1 MLNGQAGWLGMTG
14 KAGGW
19 DWDGYQGWGPGEPAS
34 TGPTRLSPLFG
45 PGGGT
50 PFNDYSADLA
60 AIDTITVGYR
70 AGTIDAI
77 QVRVC
82 WCSRCLASAK

>member
-1 MLNGQAGWLGMTG
+1 MTG

-19 DWDGYQGWGPGEPAS
+19 DWDGYQGWGQGEPAS

-50 PFNDYSADLA
+50 PFNDYSTDLA

-70 AGTIDAI
+70 AGSIDAI
-77 QVRVC
+77 QVRPLFA
-82 WCSRCLASAK
+82 SRCRPLRGDSLLRILL